1 MQHAILRQQQ
11 SATLRYQNHVV
22 AVMVTQGEG
31 EMRVISP
38 HNKKKAA
45 SQEHPSYK
53 LSSGS
58 FFALNAAE
66 TVEIEAMTKELHLVR
81 YQLSRSIIHLL
92 HNTLLVAC

>member
-1 MQHAILRQQQ
+1 MQHAILCQQQ

-81 YQLSRSIIHLL
+81 CEIVIIYPSSS
-92 HNTLLVAC
+92 